1 MLIGVGAIVLVG
13 FLLFGTDSNVT
24 SGGGRATEVVPVAP
38 AAKVGRVSADLSLRG
53 ASKKDLP
60 PESTLGFRR
69 QTVSS
74 AGEILGIWEPEGLFA
89 RSNEGAA
96 RGRTHGT
103 LGLSDGNLLKIPTAN
118 SELIFIYGGDTGSIN
133 FLDAMAFKVE
143 KGELQY
149 GEDTGTLTLEAN
161 DRSPARPVVLPLS
174 RPELAVRKRVRIE
187 ADLPDGV
194 YVVSVAAAVSEGG
207 VRYNFRILVE

>member
-1 MLIGVGAIVLVG
+1 MIGVGAIVLVG

-60 PESTLGFRR
+60 PESTLSFRR

-74 AGEILGIWEPEGLFA
+74 AGEILGVWEPKGLFV

-96 RGRTHGT
+96 RGRTDGS
-103 LGLSDGNLLKIPTAN
+103 LALSDGNLLKIPTAN
-118 SELIFIYGGDTGSIN
+118 SGLIFVYGGDLGSIN
-133 FLDAMAFKVE
+133 FLDAMTFKVE

-149 GEDTGTLTLEAN
+149 GEDTGTLTLEAD

-174 RPELAVRKRVRIE
+174 RPELAARKRVRIE
-187 ADLPDGV
+187 AALPAGI

-207 VRYNFRILVE
+207 VRYNFRVLVE